1 MVEVSRRKLGQLEAE
16 VLAVLAGTEG
26 FLSPAELRL
35 RLEGDPAHTTVN
47 TILFRLL
54 DKRMV
59 ERVQQGRGF
68 VYRLTADESGLAA
81 ERMFGHLRLAND
93 PSSVLSQFVNGLS
106 ESEEAA
112 LRAVLDQHGNPP

>member
-1 MVEVSRRKLGQLEAE
+1 MSRRRLGQLEAE
-16 VLAVLAGTEG
+16 VLAVLAGAED
-26 FLSPAELRL
+26 FLSPAELRQ
-35 RLEGDPAHTTVN
+35 RLDGNAAHTTVN

-54 DKRMV
+54 DKKMV
-59 ERVQQGRGF
+59 ERAQQGRGF

-93 PSSVLSQFVNGLS
+93 PSGVLSQFVSGLS